1 MKFIVLLATLALTMS
16 AFACPGG
23 KDKEEEKDG
32 RITIIR

>member
-1 MKFIVLLATLALTMS
+1 MKLIVLLATLALTMS